1 MLLTAIITTATLR
14 SSSPIIAYGRLLS
27 AKRLLYSFVPNT
39 SLALSSRPYGVNNNN
54 NNHQNGNKRV
64 VILNFD
70 DGWKSQYTNAT
81 PILNKYGFKA
91 TFYVVCNY
99 IGKDESRLNWQDI
112 SGLYKEGNDIES
124 HTMNHNDLTKMSKKE
139 LEYEIG
145 QSKQCLL
152 DHGINNVTSFAYPF
166 NKGAE
171 DIAVVKVIAKYYSL
185 ARTATHPLMFLHCN
199 VSLSNKSSLSSFS
212 SLNQTDC
219 RTYADNGKLNRI
231 NRYSIIGWTHH
242 YPQLDDSQMFN
253 AFVDEVNSQN
263 EFNKN
268 GTINAIPIIIYHRID
283 NTKIDYSTDIGLF
296 DSEMKYLH
304 DNGFKVLTMA
314 DLGYDENSKH
324 LYIMKSGI

>member
-1 MLLTAIITTATLR
+1 MLLTAITTTSLH
-14 SSSPIIAYGRLLS
+14 SSSPIIAYGKLLS
-27 AKRLLYSFVPNT
+27 AKRSLYSFLPNI
-39 SLALSSRPYGVNNNN
+39 SLVLSSQPYGVNNNN
-54 NNHQNGNKRV
+54 YQNGNRRL

-81 PILNKYGFKA
+81 PILNKYRFRA

-99 IGKDESRLNWQDI
+99 IGKDKSRLNWQDI
-112 SGLYKEGNDIES
+112 SALYKEGNDIES

-171 DIAVVKVIAKYYSL
+171 DIAVVKVVAKYYNL

-199 VSLSNKSSLSSFS
+199 VDLSNQTSLSSLLS
-212 SLNQTDC
+212 SNQTDC
-219 RTYADNGKLNRI
+219 RTYTANGKLNHI

-242 YPQLDDSQMFN
+242 KPGLDNSEMFN
-253 AFVDEVNSQN
+253 IFVDEVNSQD

-283 NTKIDYSTDIGLF
+283 NTKVNYSTSIGLF
-296 DSEMKYLH
+296 DAEMKYLH